1 MKTLGLIV
9 LLIVSVP
16 LAAQSANGDFQYAL
30 TGATGSI
37 QFNARQHGNSASGQ
51 MTFTGAAEISN
62 EDGDGGTGNTQT
74 GASMTV
80 SFNCLKRTGN
90 QAAMSGVITASSVAE
105 YVGLRAVL
113 AVEDGGEGSKGGPDK
128 FTWGLY
134 RSTAMSWTPSDA
146 EVTGDNGWSFSW
158 YASDAERN
166 DDVPVPINQSAPN
179 LGVDCKSFPLG
190 SYAYEELAH
199 GSGNIQVRP

>member
-1 MKTLGLIV
+1 MKSFGLV
-9 LLIVSVP
+9 LLVIAALP

-30 TGATGSI
+30 TGATGAI
-37 QFNARQHGNSASGQ
+37 QFDARQHGTGARGQ

-62 EDGDGGTGNTQT
+62 EDGDGGTGNAAT

-80 SFNCLKRTGN
+80 TLDCLKQSGN
-90 QAAMSGVITASSVAE
+90 QAAMSGVITASSIAS

-113 AVEDGGEGSKGGPDK
+113 AVEDGGEGAKRGPDK

-134 RSTAMSWTPSDA
+134 RSTAIGWTPSDA
-146 EVTGDNGWSFSW
+146 EVTGDNGWSFTW

-166 DDVPVPINQSAPN
+166 DDTPVPINQSAPS
-179 LGVDCKSFPLG
+179 LGADCKSFPLG
-190 SYAYEELAH
+190 AYAYEELAH